1 MAFIERC
8 STTVE
13 SIQAMLVEYAFG
25 KYDLSVV
32 DKLFDA
38 LFASADLMVK
48 QTISPNNSEE
58 LLQRLQARA
67 ALLPLLIMAEK
78 EDCDGIEDLCRE
90 ACKSSNA
97 TSDMFQ
103 ALDNYLGSE
112 HGTLE
117 LLRDEYAAK
126 AQSLLN
132 KINN

>member
-1 MAFIERC
+1 M
-8 STTVE
+8 
-13 SIQAMLVEYAFG
+13 
-25 KYDLSVV
+25 

-58 LLQRLQARA
+58 FLQRLQARA

-78 EDCDGIEDLCRE
+78 EECEGIEELCSE

-97 TSDMFQ
+97 TNEMFL
-103 ALDNYLGSE
+103 ALDNYLGGE
-112 HGTLE
+112 HRTIG
-117 LLRDEYAAK
+117 LLHDEYAAK

-132 KINN
+132 KINS